1 MAENKNNTPG
11 QLEKLALIVDSLQTL
26 FRGKS
31 SIIFELNK
39 EEYVSMINHFREVDR
54 HHKQFAIDM
63 SGTELIFILNEDML

>member
-1 MAENKNNTPG
+1 MAENKNSAPG